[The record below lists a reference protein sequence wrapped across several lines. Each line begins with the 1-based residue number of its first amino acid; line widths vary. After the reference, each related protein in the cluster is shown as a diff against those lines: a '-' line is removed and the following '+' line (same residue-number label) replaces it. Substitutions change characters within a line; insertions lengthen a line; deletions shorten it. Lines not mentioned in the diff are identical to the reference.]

1 MNSHFNW
8 KGVKHGM
15 KSYICHCN
23 VSANDGVS
31 HLSAK
36 PKIYVEANDPS
47 GVHAEA
53 EKQLTTKYEQLGCKY
68 ISVQVALLK
77 EI

>member
-1 MNSHFNW
+1 
-8 KGVKHGM
+8 M

-36 PKIYVEANDPS
+36 PTIYVEANDSS
-47 GVHAEA
+47 GAYTEA
-53 EKQLTTKYEQLGCKY
+53 EKQLKSKYERLGCKY
-68 ISVQVALLK
+68 VSVQVALLK